1 MDYCNFTNE
10 QIAGQMI
17 IAGFYGTEPDEELKF
32 LINTI
37 KVGGIILFSRN
48 IESREQL
55 EDICFSIQRLAERA
69 GQPPLFIAIDQEGGK
84 VARLKKPFTVFP
96 GAPHIKT
103 TEQAEKFAEI
113 TGAELKRTGINM
125 NMSPVLDVTPDDFK
139 NSAMEGRMFCGNPEQ
154 TGELGAEVIRG
165 LQKQNVISVA
175 KHFPGIGRTTVDS
188 HLKLPNM
195 IHNKFALDSFELIP
209 FKAAINVKAAG
220 IMTSHV
226 IYPKIDAIW
235 PASLS
240 RKIVT
245 NILRTELGYEG
256 LVITDDLNMGAIDKY
271 YDFGPVI
278 ERILATE
285 TDIAL
290 ICNNV
295 PRVKKAFDLILDFIK
310 SSSLNKARCKKS
322 LQRIIKTKTKYLA

>member
-1 MDYCNFTNE
+1 MNYCNFTNE

-17 IAGFYGTEPDEELKF
+17 IAGFYGTNPDEELKF

-37 KVGGIILFSRN
+37 KVGGVILFSRN
-48 IESREQL
+48 IESSEQL
-55 EDICFSIQRLAERA
+55 EDICFSIQKIAESA

-84 VARLKKPFTVFP
+84 VARLKKPFTVFS
-96 GAPHIKT
+96 GAPYIKT
-103 TEQAEKFAEI
+103 PEQAEKFAEI
-113 TGAELKRTGINM
+113 TGAELKQTGINM
-125 NMSPVLDVTPDDFK
+125 NMAPVLDVAPNNFE
-139 NSAMEGRMFCGNPEQ
+139 NSAMEGRMFCSDPEQ

-165 LQKQNVISVA
+165 LQKQNIISVA

-188 HLKLPNM
+188 HVKLPDM
-195 IHNKFALDSFELIP
+195 IYNKFALDTFELIP

-220 IMTSHV
+220 IMTSHI

-240 RKIVT
+240 KKIVT
-245 NILRTELGYEG
+245 NILRTELGYQG
-256 LVITDDLNMGAIDKY
+256 LVITDDINMGALDKY
-271 YDFGPVI
+271 YDFHRVI

-290 ICNNV
+290 ICNNTSS
-295 PRVKKAFDLILDFIK
+295 VKQGFQLILDFIQ
-310 SSSLNKARCKKS
+310 SSSFNKARCKKS
-322 LQRIIKTKTKYLA
+322 LQRIIKTKIKYLA